1 MEPEAELPYSSGHPA
16 LVLAKVEAMVFRA
29 PIEDPVITSF
39 GVMTSRP
46 SVVIRIED
54 ADGAVGWGEV
64 WCNFPAVGAEHRAR
78 LFENVVAPLLL
89 ERDWATPLE
98 AFETLSRKLHVLAI
112 QCGEEGPLAQVIAGA
127 DVALWDL
134 VGRRLNVPLWQLFAG
149 AAEVTVYASGINPVE
164 PEATAE
170 RKRKEGY
177 RAFKL
182 KVGFGL
188 ERDIAN
194 LRALRDLLGRDV
206 PLMVDANQ
214 AWDADTAIRI
224 APQLTQFELDWLE
237 EPIAADRSAAEW
249 LRVASASPVPLAG
262 GENIRGLASFAEAIE
277 GNALKVIQPDLGKW
291 GGFSGCLRVGRQA
304 LEQGKLFCPH
314 WLGGGIG
321 QVASMHLKAAVG
333 GDGYVEVDSN
343 FNPLRELLGNP
354 FPAVSKGKVMLSG
367 APGLGI
373 EPDIE
378 RLRPFL
384 VSF

>member
-16 LVLAKVEAMVFRA
+16 LVLAKVEAMAFRA
-29 PIEDPVITSF
+29 PIEDPVVTSF

-54 ADGAVGWGEV
+54 EEG
-64 WCNFPAVGAEHRAR
+64 AVGAEHRAR

-98 AFETLSRKLHVLAI
+98 AFETLSRKLHILAI

-134 VGRRLNVPLWQLFAG
+134 VGRRMNIPLWQLFGG

-224 APQLTQFELDWLE
+224 GPQLTQFGLDWLE

-262 GENIRGLASFAEAIE
+262 GENIRGLASFAEVIE
-277 GNALKVIQPDLGKW
+277 GNVLKVIQPDLGKW